1 MGART
6 VHQSPPARP
15 PTATVLSSPLPQVL
29 PSKGAQHMGR
39 GRQLL
44 QAFQSPNRQ
53 AAAAATAASN
63 AAGGC
68 VGGSQWAA
76 KVGV

>member
-1 MGART
+1 
-6 VHQSPPARP
+6 
-15 PTATVLSSPLPQVL
+15 
-29 PSKGAQHMGR
+29 MGR